1 MDDHAIISGDWWMGI
16 TTDICSTDGNR
27 MDITRTFRKKAQA
40 IILTLFLTSAT
51 YADIYGSRASFLMV
65 DDRWMTLNYLH
76 PNAEKL
82 RMRAAAISNGDTHIY
97 LYSRNGGDGFNGGPN
112 FDLSIITPQP
122 DWEVQLNT
130 LNAAG
135 LSPVMWLTPD
145 DSPSITSQSL
155 DAQKAHF
162 SEVVRRFDDK
172 VTGYVTCL
180 ECYEYWDAATVN
192 ALVAHLKSITDK
204 PVGVHL
210 TSGIGGHKG
219 NKEYY
224 ANADYVYLQTGWDK
238 TPAEITAMVKQA
250 IAVTGKPVVASEYAK
265 ESRSAAARALG
276 DAACLAG
283 AIGTGNGRSVD
294 FCGQREQKKVRW
306 YEKYETEMVVAGV
319 AMVTLYAVSRFDLP
333 LQLRATEDGYQI
345 GAVKKITKNQSIG
358 LNYRDDGT
366 VMAHYR
372 IEF

>member
-1 MDDHAIISGDWWMGI
+1 MVRTGI
-16 TTDICSTDGNR
+16 RAVIVAF
-27 MDITRTFRKKAQA
+27 M
-40 IILTLFLTSAT
+40 LTLLGQNSN
-51 YADIYGSRASFLMV
+51 ADIHGSRASFLMV
-65 DDRWMTLNYLH
+65 DSRWMTLNYLH
-76 PNAEKL
+76 PNAEKSK
-82 RMRAAAISNGDTHIY
+82 MRAAALANGDTHIY
-97 LYSRNGGDGFNGGPN
+97 LYSRNGGDGFNGGPD
-112 FDLSIITPQP
+112 FDLSIIAPKP

-145 DSPSITSQSL
+145 DSPNIHSQSL
-155 DAQKAHF
+155 DVQKAHF
-162 SEVVRRFDDK
+162 SEIVRRFDDK
-172 VTGYVTCL
+172 VTGYVSCL
-180 ECYEYWDAATVN
+180 ECDEYWDAATVN
-192 ALVAHLKSITDK
+192 ALVIHLKSITDK
-204 PVGVHL
+204 PIGVHL
-210 TSGIGGHKG
+210 TSGIGGKQG

-283 AIGTGNGRSVD
+283 AVGTGNGRSVD
-294 FCGQREQKKVRW
+294 FCGQREQKKIHW
-306 YEKYETEMVVAGV
+306 YKEYETEIVVAGV
-319 AMVTLYAVSRFDLP
+319 VMATLYAVSRFDLP

-345 GAVKKITKNQSIG
+345 GAMKRITKNQSIG
-358 LNYRDDGT
+358 LNYSNDGA

-372 IEF
+372 FEF

>member
-1 MDDHAIISGDWWMGI
+1 M
-16 TTDICSTDGNR
+16 
-27 MDITRTFRKKAQA
+27 
-40 IILTLFLTSAT
+40 LTLGLLGQNSN
-51 YADIYGSRASFLMV
+51 ADGSRASFLMV
-65 DDRWMTLNYLH
+65 DDGWMTLNYLH

-82 RMRAAAISNGDTHIY
+82 RMRAAAIANGDTHIY
-97 LYSRNGGDGFNGGPN
+97 IYSRNAGDN
-112 FDLSIITPQP
+112 FGSSFKNVSAISPQP
-122 DWEVQLNT
+122 DWEAQLNT
-130 LNAAG
+130 LNDIG
-135 LSPVMWLTPD
+135 LSPIMWLTPD

-162 SEVVRRFDDK
+162 SEIVRRFDDK
-172 VTGYVTCL
+172 VTGYVACL
-180 ECYEYWDAATVN
+180 ECDEYWDAATTN

-283 AIGTGNGRSVD
+283 AVGTGNGRSVD
-294 FCGQREQKKVRW
+294 FCGQEKKVHW
-306 YEKYETEMVVAGV
+306 YKKYETEMVVAGV
-319 AMVTLYAVSRFDLP
+319 AMATLYAVSRFDLP
-333 LQLRATEDGYQI
+333 LQLRATESGYQI
-345 GAVKKITKNQSIG
+345 GAMKKITKNQSIG
-358 LNYRDDGT
+358 LNYRNDGT
-366 VMAHYR
+366 YIAHYR
-372 IEF
+372 FEF

>member
-1 MDDHAIISGDWWMGI
+1 
-16 TTDICSTDGNR
+16 
-27 MDITRTFRKKAQA
+27 
-40 IILTLFLTSAT
+40 
-51 YADIYGSRASFLMV
+51 MV
-65 DDRWMTLNYLH
+65 DDGWMTLNYLH

-82 RMRAAAISNGDTHIY
+82 RMRAAALANGDTHIY
-97 LYSRNGGDGFNGGPN
+97 IYSRNAGDN
-112 FDLSIITPQP
+112 FGSSFKNVSAISPKP
-122 DWEVQLNT
+122 DWESQLDA
-130 LNAAG
+130 LNDIG
-135 LSPVMWLTPD
+135 LSPIMWLTPD

-162 SEVVRRFDDK
+162 SEIVRRFDDK
-172 VTGYVTCL
+172 VTGYVACL
-180 ECYEYWDAATVN
+180 ECDEYWSAAKTN

-283 AIGTGNGRSVD
+283 AVGTGNGRSVD
-294 FCGQREQKKVRW
+294 FCGQREQKVEW
-306 YEKYETEMVVAGV
+306 YKEYETEMIVAGV
-319 AMVTLYAVSRFDLP
+319 VMATLYAVSRFDLP

-345 GAVKKITKNQSIG
+345 GAVKKITQNQSIG
-358 LNYRDDGT
+358 LNYRDDGA
-366 VMAHYR
+366 VMTYYR